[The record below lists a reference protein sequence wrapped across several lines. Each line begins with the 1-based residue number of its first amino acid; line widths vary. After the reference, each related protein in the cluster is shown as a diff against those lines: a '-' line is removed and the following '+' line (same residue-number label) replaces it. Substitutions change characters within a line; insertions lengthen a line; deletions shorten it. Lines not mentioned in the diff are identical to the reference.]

1 MMIAT
6 APKLVEIRW
15 HGRGGQG
22 VVTASNLLAQAAL
35 EEGDY
40 FQSFPEFGAERSGA
54 PIVAYT
60 RISHETIHIRSQV
73 LEPGIVVVLDATLI
87 GKIDLLAGLQRG
99 GAIVVNTP
107 LSPDEMAHRLGAHDF
122 VLCTV
127 DGTRIAM
134 DLLGRNIPNVPMLGG
149 LLKVR
154 QVVSQEAV
162 LATIHHRLGARLRR
176 EVVQANLEAFRRAYL
191 EARVGQEHSA
201 YEVQV

>member
-1 MMIAT
+1 MTVAT
-6 APKLVEIRW
+6 RTKLVEIRW

-54 PIVAYT
+54 PIIAYT
-60 RISHETIHIRSQV
+60 RISREAIDIRSQI
-73 LEPGIVVVLDATLI
+73 LEPGIVVLLDATLI

-107 LSPDEMAHRLGAHDF
+107 LSPEEMADRLDAQGFA
-122 VLCTV
+122 LCTV

-154 QVVSQEAV
+154 RVVTQKAV
-162 LATIHHRLGARLRR
+162 LETIQHRLGGRLRP
-176 EVVQANLEAFRRAYL
+176 EIVQANVAAFHRAYH
-191 EARVGQEHSA
+191 EARVGQEPSA
-201 YEVQV
+201 